1 MASQSIRIPT
11 RATAW
16 QGIRWNK
23 LAPYLFISPFFI
35 LFIIFGLFP
44 IIYSGYISLH
54 EWTGLKAPI
63 FVGIQNY
70 VDLLKDTDFQ
80 IALRNTAVLL
90 ILSVPMTVGGGL
102 LLAVVLNS
110 KLVRYRNTFR
120 TIFYLPLVVSLV
132 VASQV
137 FNLILGNPFGL
148 LNEGIARLG
157 FERVNFLN
165 EPKLTLLVLTIM
177 ITWKYIGNDL
187 VIMLAGLQSIPPEL
201 GEAAMVDGANA
212 RQVFWH
218 ITLPLMRPIIL
229 FDIVLSTIGTF
240 NMFAEPYTL
249 FGVTGGVNQS
259 GLVAGLLLY
268 RTSFQFFK
276 FGYGSAMAY
285 IIGLI
290 IFFLSLLQFRFGG
303 RGRGGSAT

>member
-1 MASQSIRIPT
+1 VAAHSVIRPAPEPFW
-11 RATAW
+11 RR
-16 QGIRWNK
+16 IRWNK
-23 LAPYLFISPFFI
+23 LAPYFFISPFFI
-35 LFIIFGLFP
+35 IFAVFGLFP
-44 IIYSGYISLH
+44 ILYSGYISLH
-54 EWTGLKAPI
+54 QWTGLKTPVFI
-63 FVGIQNY
+63 GLQNY
-70 VDLLKDTDFQ
+70 TDLFRDSDFLT
-80 IALRNTAVLL
+80 ALRNTAVLFL
-90 ILSVPMTVGGGL
+90 LSVPATVGGGL

-110 KLVRYRNTFR
+110 KLVRYRSLFR

-137 FNLILGNPFGL
+137 FGLLLGNPFGL
-148 LNEGIARLG
+148 FNEGLARLG
-157 FERVNFLN
+157 LERVSFLN
-165 EPKLTLLVLTIM
+165 NPPLALPILTLM
-177 ITWKYIGNDL
+177 IVWKYIGNDL

-201 GEAAMVDGANA
+201 SEAAMVDGANG

-240 NMFAEPYTL
+240 NLFAEPYTL

-285 IIGLI
+285 IIGII
-290 IFFLSLLQFRFGG
+290 IFILSLIQLRVGT
-303 RGRGGSAT
+303 RSIER

>member
-1 MASQSIRIPT
+1 MAANSVIRPAPEPFW
-11 RATAW
+11 RR
-16 QGIRWNK
+16 IRWNK
-23 LAPYLFISPFFI
+23 LAPYFFIAPFFI
-35 LFIIFGLFP
+35 IFAVFGLFP
-44 IIYSGYISLH
+44 ILYSGYISLH
-54 EWTGLKAPI
+54 QWTGLKTPI
-63 FVGIQNY
+63 FIGLQNY
-70 VDLLKDTDFQ
+70 TDLLRDSDFLT
-80 IALRNTAVLL
+80 ALRNTAVLFL
-90 ILSVPMTVGGGL
+90 LSVPATVGGGL

-110 KLVRYRNTFR
+110 KLVRYRSLFR

-137 FNLILGNPFGL
+137 FGLLLGNPFGL
-148 LNEGIARLG
+148 FNEGLARLG
-157 FERVNFLN
+157 LERVSFLN
-165 EPKLTLLVLTIM
+165 NPPLALPILTLM
-177 ITWKYIGNDL
+177 IVWKYIGNDL

-201 GEAAMVDGANA
+201 SEAAMVDGANG

-240 NMFAEPYTL
+240 NLFAEPYTL

-285 IIGLI
+285 IIGII
-290 IFFLSLLQFRFGG
+290 IFILSLIQLRVGT
-303 RGRGGSAT
+303 RSIER